1 MQPDDAAA
9 IPIVIEASNG
19 KTADEAPAKKQKV
32 DETAIA
38 ATGQTRKSQKMKKNA
53 KISKDENNDQE
64 AAQEMVD
71 QTAQTTEG
79 EEAQAAAA
87 AGQVVPH
94 RPSGLYGEV
103 TNKGWDDVTPA
114 LSAGVMDIITNK
126 LGFNRMTPVQ
136 AGTIPL
142 FLSYKDVC
150 VEVHIHQPFRVS
162 CVSCVVAD
170 NSAMALARRARA
182 RARRW
187 PSWCPCSR
195 CSCAGRT
202 R

>member
-1 MQPDDAAA
+1 MQLDDAAA
-9 IPIVIEASNG
+9 IPAAIEASNG
-19 KTADEAPAKKQKV
+19 KTSADEAPAKKQKV

-38 ATGQTRKSQKMKKNA
+38 ATSQTRKSQKMKKNA
-53 KISKDENNDQE
+53 KISKDENEDE
-64 AAQEMVD
+64 DAAQEVVD
-71 QTAQTTEG
+71 QTAQTMNEG

-87 AGQVVPH
+87 PDGHVVPH

-103 TNKGWDDVTPA
+103 TNKGWDDVTPP

-150 VEVHIHQPFRVS
+150 VEVHLHQPFRVPR
-162 CVSCVVAD
+162 VRRVCVVCRVCVPWR
-170 NSAMALARRARA
+170 LTTV
-182 RARRW
+182 RW
-187 PSWCPCSR
+187 CS
-195 CSCAGRT
+195 
-202 R
+202 